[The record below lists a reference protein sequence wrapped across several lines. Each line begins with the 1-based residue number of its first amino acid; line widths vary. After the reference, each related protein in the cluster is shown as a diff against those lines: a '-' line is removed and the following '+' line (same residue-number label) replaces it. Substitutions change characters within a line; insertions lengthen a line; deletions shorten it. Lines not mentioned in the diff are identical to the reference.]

1 MVSPFI
7 TVFLDFSVIS
17 GFFIILIT
25 LSYTVTHQKTSCYPF
40 YSLTDKTVNIL
51 SRDFIKNE
59 VSLLM
64 YMEEKIVQFYLS
76 WKQIPTLMLLFKIKV
91 LPSKFFRIFQQILNT
106 YKMSKCPQTNEYY
119 GKKQNVLASIE
130 LALQHPLQFCLW
142 SFF

>member
-1 MVSPFI
+1 MKVIIMVSPFI

-25 LSYTVTHQKTSCYPF
+25 LSYTVTPQKTSCYPF

-76 WKQIPTLMLLFKIKV
+76 WK
-91 LPSKFFRIFQQILNT
+91 
-106 YKMSKCPQTNEYY
+106 
-119 GKKQNVLASIE
+119 
-130 LALQHPLQFCLW
+130 
-142 SFF
+142 